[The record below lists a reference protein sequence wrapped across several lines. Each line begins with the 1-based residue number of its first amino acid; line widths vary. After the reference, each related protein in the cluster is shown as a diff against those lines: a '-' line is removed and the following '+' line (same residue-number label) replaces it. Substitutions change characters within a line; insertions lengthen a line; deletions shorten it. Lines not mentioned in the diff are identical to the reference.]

1 MTMDFIQVDQ
11 DKCTRCGICAD
22 VCPGVI
28 GMGEHGPQAIR
39 NLCVSCGQCVAV
51 CPHGALNNRNT
62 PLVNQVEVKNTGNID
77 EETAAVFLR
86 SRRSIRNYR
95 KKPVPRAELT
105 KILNVARMA
114 PTACNS
120 QGIAYHVIDN
130 PDVLRQIAVVVVD
143 WTENELSRP
152 SEMAASK
159 YAAHTGMMVDIF
171 RQTGEDVVLRSAP
184 SLIIAIADKE
194 SYASARDSTYI
205 AFTYAQLFAMA
216 IGLGTCWAGLFEY
229 CAASGHEPLLTLL
242 NLPSG
247 KSVTSAMMAGYPQY
261 TYQRLVDRNP
271 LQVTWQ

>member
-1 MTMDFIQVDQ
+1 MTMNFIQVDQ
-11 DKCTRCGICAD
+11 EKCTRCGICAD

-51 CPHGALNNRNT
+51 CPHGALDNRKT
-62 PLVNQVEVKNTGNID
+62 PLVNQVVGKNTGNID
-77 EETAAVFLR
+77 EEMAAFFLR

-95 KKPVPRAELT
+95 KKPVLRAELT
-105 KILNVARMA
+105 KILNIARMA

-120 QGIAYHVIDN
+120 QGVAYHVIDN
-130 PDVLRQIAVVVVD
+130 PDILRQIAAVVVD
-143 WTENELSRP
+143 WTENELSHP

-159 YAAHTGMMVDIF
+159 YAAHTGMMVDIY

-194 SYASARDSTYI
+194 SYASARDNTYI

-229 CAASGHEPLLTLL
+229 CAASGHEPLLALL

-247 KSVTSAMMAGYPQY
+247 KSVTSAMMVGYPQY

>member
-1 MTMDFIQVDQ
+1 MTMNFIQVDQ
-11 DKCTRCGICAD
+11 EKCTRCGICAD

-95 KKPVPRAELT
+95 KRSVPRSELT

-130 PDVLRQIAVVVVD
+130 PDVLRQIAAVVVD
-143 WTENELSRP
+143 WTESELRRS

-159 YAAHTGMMVDIF
+159 YAPHTGMMVDIY

-184 SLIIAIADKE
+184 CLIIAIADKE
-194 SYASARDSTYI
+194 SYASARDNTYI
-205 AFTYAQLFAMA
+205 AFAYAQLFAVA
-216 IGLGTCWAGLFEY
+216 LGLGTCWAGLFEY

-242 NLPSG
+242 NLPPH
-247 KSVTSAMMAGYPQY
+247 KSVTSAMMVGYPQY

>member
-1 MTMDFIQVDQ
+1 MNLNFIQVDQ
-11 DKCTRCGICAD
+11 EKCTRCGICAD

-51 CPHGALNNRNT
+51 CPHGALDNRQA
-62 PLVNQVEVKNTGNID
+62 PLVNQVVGKNTQNIN
-77 EETAAVFLR
+77 EETAAIFLR

-95 KKPVPRAELT
+95 KKPVPRSELT
-105 KILNVARMA
+105 KILNIARMA

-120 QGIAYHVIDN
+120 QGVAYHVIDN
-130 PDVLRQIAVVVVD
+130 PDVLRQIAAVVVD
-143 WTENELSRP
+143 WTESELRRS

-159 YAAHTGMMVDIF
+159 YAAHTGMMVDIY

-194 SYASARDSTYI
+194 SYASARDNTYI

-247 KSVTSAMMAGYPQY
+247 KSVTSAMMVGYPQY

>member
-51 CPHGALNNRNT
+51 CPHGALDNRQA
-62 PLVNQVEVKNTGNID
+62 PLVNQVVGKNTKNID
-77 EETAAVFLR
+77 EEMAAFFLR

-105 KILNVARMA
+105 KILNIARMA

-120 QGIAYHVIDN
+120 QGVAYHVIDN
-130 PDVLRQIAVVVVD
+130 PDVLKQIAAVVVD
-143 WTENELSRP
+143 WTENELSHP

-159 YAAHTGMMVDIF
+159 YAAHTGMMVDIY

-194 SYASARDSTYI
+194 SYASARDNTYI

-247 KSVTSAMMAGYPQY
+247 KSVTSAMMVGYPQY

-271 LQVTWQ
+271 LQITWQ

>member
-51 CPHGALNNRNT
+51 CPHGALDNRQA
-62 PLVNQVEVKNTGNID
+62 PLVNQVVVKNTGNID
-77 EETAAVFLR
+77 EETAAFFLR

-95 KKPVPRAELT
+95 KKSVPRSELT

-120 QGIAYHVIDN
+120 QGVAYHVIDN
-130 PDVLRQIAVVVVD
+130 PEVLRQIAAVVVD
-143 WTENELSRP
+143 WTENELSHP

-159 YAAHTGMMVDIF
+159 YAAHTGMMVDIY

-194 SYASARDSTYI
+194 SYASARDNTYI

-229 CAASGHEPLLTLL
+229 CAASGHESLLSLL
-242 NLPSG
+242 NLPSD
-247 KSVTSAMMAGYPQY
+247 KSVTSAMMVGYPQY

>member
-51 CPHGALNNRNT
+51 CPHGALDNRQA
-62 PLVNQVEVKNTGNID
+62 PLVNQVVGKNTKNI
-77 EETAAVFLR
+77 EEEMAAFFLR

-105 KILNVARMA
+105 KILNIARMA

-120 QGIAYHVIDN
+120 QGVAYHVSDN
-130 PDVLRQIAVVVVD
+130 PDVLKQIAAVVVD
-143 WTENELSRP
+143 WTENELSHP

-159 YAAHTGMMVDIF
+159 YAAHTGMMVDIY

-194 SYASARDSTYI
+194 SYASARENTYI

-247 KSVTSAMMAGYPQY
+247 KSVTSAMMVGYPQY

-271 LQVTWQ
+271 LQITWQ